1 MIRPLPHNLEAE
13 QGLLGTILVR
23 NSVLDTIDP
32 PAPGDFYNPGHARLF
47 SEIKS
52 RIEASKSVTHVG
64 LKLFADEDPDLR
76 QVGGGEY
83 VSSLV
88 SSLITSTNA
97 AEYSRTIIDLAKR
110 RELIRIAREI
120 EDHAYTEDAD
130 PLIETAAAELT
141 SIADRSGKDL
151 IDMNTAAINVVS
163 NLESIIAGD
172 PKVNGIK
179 SGLTDL
185 DKLTNGFFRGNLII
199 LAGRPGMGKSAM
211 AGSVAVNMAQNNI
224 GVGVFSL
231 EMTAEEWVSRII
243 ASKSGVP
250 ADKQLSQNISKQEIA
265 DIRDA
270 AEQVSKLPIYF
281 RDDAGLTVARIQ
293 SHARAMKRKGVKLL
307 IIDHLGLIAPS
318 KRNTGNRVQDLTEI
332 TGALKAMAKT
342 LDMPVVVLSQLN
354 RAVEGRDDK
363 RPQLFDLRDS
373 GSIEQDADV
382 ILFLY
387 RDEYYAIREEP
398 KDGDRNFS
406 SHLADWH
413 DRMSRVKN
421 KAELIIAKQRMGQ
434 AGKTVHLFFDAAK
447 CQFRNLANVVS
458 YQDYRNGA

>member
-13 QGLLGTILVR
+13 QGLIGTILVR
-23 NSVLDTIDP
+23 NSVLDAIDP
-32 PAPGDFYNPGHARLF
+32 PSPGDFYHPGHARLY

-52 RIEASKSVTHVG
+52 RIEANKTVTHVG
-64 LKLFADEDPDLR
+64 LKLFADEDPDLK
-76 QVGGGEY
+76 QAGGGEY
-83 VSSLV
+83 VSGLV

-110 RELIRIAREI
+110 RELIRIARDI
-120 EDHAYTEDAD
+120 EDHAYVEDAD
-130 PLIETAAAELT
+130 PLIEMAAAELT
-141 SIADRSGKDL
+141 SIADRSGKDFV
-151 IDMNTAAINVVS
+151 DMHTAAVNVVS
-163 NLESIIAGD
+163 NLEAILSGD
-172 PKVNGIK
+172 PKVIGIK

-185 DKLTNGFFRGNLII
+185 DKLTNGFFRGNLVI
-199 LAGRPGMGKSAM
+199 LAGRPGMGKSAL
-211 AGSVAVNMAQNNI
+211 AGTIAVNIAQNNV

-231 EMTAEEWVSRII
+231 EMTAEEWVSRIV
-243 ASKSGVP
+243 AAKSGVP
-250 ADKQLSQNISKQEIA
+250 ADKHLSKDISKQEIS

-342 LDMPVVVLSQLN
+342 LDMPVIVLSQLN

-387 RDEYYAIREEP
+387 RDEYYAVREEP